1 MSDSQPA
8 VSPRWGAIA
17 KLVVALT
24 VVAVIGALVL
34 RFHAILA
41 PALMAFVLAYLLH
54 PIASFLSR
62 KTRLHWRGAVNII
75 YLLFIIL
82 LVVLLTLGGVN
93 LVQQVQNLIVSLQ
106 AAITNLPAFIASLSG
121 QIYHIGPFVLDFSE
135 IDWNPIGQQVLS
147 YVQPTLGRLG
157 SLVGSLASSAAT
169 TFGWM
174 AFILIVSYFFLLESG
189 GLRSGIIKLEIPGY
203 SEDIRRLSK
212 ELARI
217 WNAFLRGQIIILV
230 MMVITYTIVLSII
243 GVRFAIGLALLAGF
257 SNFLPYI
264 GPAINLI
271 VLGLVTFFQAN
282 NPFGLPPLAYTGIVI
297 ALTLIVDQVYA
308 SLVTPR
314 IMAQTLK
321 VHPAAV
327 LIAAIIAANL
337 LGVLGLLIAAPLL
350 ATLKLIGQYTLR
362 KMLDKDPWPE
372 VEEIPPPVSA
382 PLWERLRTWWQ
393 ARRKRKRKA

>member
-1 MSDSQPA
+1 MRDSQPA

-24 VVAVIGALVL
+24 VIAVIGALVL

-41 PALMAFVLAYLLH
+41 PALMAFILAYLLH

-62 KTRLHWRGAVNII
+62 KTRLSWRGAVNII

-106 AAITNLPAFIASLSG
+106 TTITNLPAFIASLSG
-121 QIYHIGPFVLDFSE
+121 QTYQIGPFVLDSE
-135 IDWNPIGQQVLS
+135 IDWNSIGQQVLS
-147 YVQPTLGRLG
+147 YVQPALGRLG
-157 SLVGSLASSAAT
+157 NMVGSLASSAAST
-169 TFGWM
+169 VGWM
-174 AFILIVSYFFLLESG
+174 AFILLISYFFLAESG

-217 WNAFLRGQIIILV
+217 WNAFLRGQIILFV
-230 MMVITYTIVLSII
+230 MMVITYTIVFSII
-243 GVRFAIGLALLAGF
+243 GVRYAIGLALLAGF

-264 GPAINLI
+264 GPAINWI

-282 NPFGLPPLAYTGIVI
+282 NPFGLSPLAYTGTVI
-297 ALTLIVDQVYA
+297 ALTVIIDQVYA

-314 IMAQTLK
+314 FMAQTLK

-350 ATLKLIGQYTLR
+350 ATLKLIGQYMLR
-362 KMLDKDPWPE
+362 KMLDEDPWPE
-372 VEEIPPPVSA
+372 IEELPPPVSPS
-382 PLWERLRTWWQ
+382 PLWVRLRTWWQ
-393 ARRKRKRKA
+393 ARRRKKSD

>member
-1 MSDSQPA
+1 MSDPKPFA
-8 VSPRWGAIA
+8 SPRWGAIT

-24 VVAVIGALVL
+24 VIAVIGALVL

-41 PALMAFVLAYLLH
+41 PALMAFILAYLLH

-62 KTRLHWRGAVNII
+62 KTRLSWRGAVNII
-75 YLLFIIL
+75 YLLFIII

-106 AAITNLPAFIASLSG
+106 AAITNLPAFITSLSG

-135 IDWNPIGQQVLS
+135 IDWNSIGQQVLS
-147 YVQPTLGRLG
+147 YVQPILGRLG
-157 SLVGSLASSAAT
+157 NLVGSLASSAAT

-174 AFILIVSYFFLLESG
+174 AFILLISYFFLAESG
-189 GLRSGIIKLEIPGY
+189 GLRSGIIKFEIPGY
-203 SEDIRRLSK
+203 SEDLRCLSK

-217 WNAFLRGQIIILV
+217 WNAFLRGQIIIFV
-230 MMVITYTIVLSII
+230 MMVITYTIVFSII
-243 GVRFAIGLALLAGF
+243 GVRYAIGLALLAGF

-264 GPAINLI
+264 GPAINWI

-282 NPFGLPPLAYTGIVI
+282 NPFGLSPLAYTGIVI
-297 ALTLIVDQVYA
+297 ALTLIIDQVYA

-372 VEEIPPPVSA
+372 VEEMPPPASA
-382 PLWERLRTWWQ
+382 SLWDRLRTWWQ
-393 ARRKRKRKA
+393 ARRKKKRKA

>member
-1 MSDSQPA
+1 MRDSQPA

-24 VVAVIGALVL
+24 VIAVIGALVL
-34 RFHAILA
+34 RFHAIIA
-41 PALMAFVLAYLLH
+41 PALMAFILAYLLH

-62 KTRLHWRGAVNII
+62 KTRLSWRGAVNII

-121 QIYHIGPFVLDFSE
+121 QTYQIGPFVLDSE
-135 IDWNPIGQQVLS
+135 IDWNSIGQQVLS
-147 YVQPTLGRLG
+147 YVQPALGRLG
-157 SLVGSLASSAAT
+157 NLVGSLASSAAST
-169 TFGWM
+169 VGWM
-174 AFILIVSYFFLLESG
+174 AFILLISYFFLAESG

-203 SEDIRRLSK
+203 SEDIRRLSQ

-217 WNAFLRGQIIILV
+217 WNAFLRGQIIIFV

-243 GVRFAIGLALLAGF
+243 GVRYAVGLALLTGF

-264 GPAINLI
+264 GPAINLT

-282 NPFGLPPLAYTGIVI
+282 NPFGLSPLAYTGIVI
-297 ALTLIVDQVYA
+297 AMTVIIDQVYA

-372 VEEIPPPVSA
+372 ITEMPPPASA
-382 PLWERLRTWWQ
+382 LLWERLRIWWQ
-393 ARRKRKRKA
+393 ARRKKKRKA